1 MFFGVIPIATKVSCV
16 PKMLDDG
23 KRGILI
29 VPEVNAAVLT
39 IEETLKHKDLKR
51 MSKLASDWSQT
62 FTLEYFE
69 SEIKKLLT
77 H

>member
-1 MFFGVIPIATKVSCV
+1 MLGYGERGVLIIPK
-16 PKMLDDG
+16 L
-23 KRGILI
+23 
-29 VPEVNAAVLT
+29 NAAVIT
-39 IEETLKHKDLKR
+39 IEDALKHKDLKM
-51 MSKLASDWSQT
+51 MSKFATDWSQT

>member
-1 MFFGVIPIATKVSCV
+1 VQIE
-16 PKMLDDG
+16 D
-23 KRGILI
+23 
-29 VPEVNAAVLT
+29 AV
-39 IEETLKHKDLKR
+39 KYKDLKR